1 MGVRCTSCEN
11 QEDTMV
17 EPRHDDG
24 GENRTARSYRL
35 LPVVTT
41 ALLVGVGIML
51 VIYLIAR
58 G

>member
-1 MGVRCTSCEN
+1 
-11 QEDTMV
+11 MV
-17 EPRHDDG
+17 EPRYDDG
-24 GENRTARSYRL
+24 GENRTSRSYRL

-51 VIYLIAR
+51 VIYLLAR

>member
-1 MGVRCTSCEN
+1 
-11 QEDTMV
+11 MV
-17 EPRHDDG
+17 EPRYDDG
-24 GENRTARSYRL
+24 GENRTSRSYRL

-41 ALLVGVGIML
+41 ALLVGVAIML

>member
-1 MGVRCTSCEN
+1 
-11 QEDTMV
+11 MV
-17 EPRHDDG
+17 EPRNDDG
-24 GENRTARSYRL
+24 GESRTSRSYRL

-41 ALLVGVGIML
+41 AILLGIAIML

>member
-1 MGVRCTSCEN
+1 MACVACPARARRTRWWN
-11 QEDTMV
+11 
-17 EPRHDDG
+17 RRYDDG
-24 GENRTARSYRL
+24 GENRTSRSYRL

>member
-1 MGVRCTSCEN
+1 MSCES

-17 EPRHDDG
+17 EPRYDDG
-24 GENRTARSYRL
+24 GENRTSRSYRL

>member
-1 MGVRCTSCEN
+1 
-11 QEDTMV
+11 MV
-17 EPRHDDG
+17 EPRHDD